1 MLVNRMIRAAMLDT
15 SLYEEVEHDQSATS
29 QAMQVVLI
37 VALASGIGSALWK
50 LLTLNPID
58 AVTGL
63 VGGILVAVLG
73 WLAWALVTYIIG
85 AKIFGGTAT
94 YGEMLRTLGFAQSP
108 NVLLIFTGI
117 LGGIPLSWRLAAA
130 RPTYLGSPRR
140 PHRDSPGTRRR
151 YRQGGLDRNHRLDC
165 DGHHCGYCRLCVWY
179 RPTGRRGW
187 RYVRHTCHR
196 LRTTVGR
203 KQRASKHRA
212 GFLSSVEGV
221 CGNPSALFS
230 VRRNKPFVPSLTALS
245 LTKGWSMNG
254 LAAGMN
260 EQWVWTLRVSRV
272 RPRYRPMIWYP
283 AST

>member
-1 MLVNRMIRAAMLDT
+1 MLVNRMIRAARLDT

-50 LLTLNPID
+50 LLTLSPID

-117 LGGIPLSWRLAAA
+117 LGGIPFLGGLLRLALLIWVLLAGLIA
-130 RPTYLGSPRR
+130 IRQALDVGTGKAIITAILGWIVMVIIVGIVASIFGIGLPAEEAGAML
-140 PHRDSPGTRRR
+140 GT
-151 YRQGGLDRNHRLDC
+151 
-165 DGHHCGYCRLCVWY
+165 
-179 RPTGRRGW
+179 
-187 RYVRHTCHR
+187 
-196 LRTTVGR
+196 
-203 KQRASKHRA
+203 
-212 GFLSSVEGV
+212 
-221 CGNPSALFS
+221 
-230 VRRNKPFVPSLTALS
+230 
-245 LTKGWSMNG
+245 
-254 LAAGMN
+254 LAIG
-260 EQWVWTLRVSRV
+260 
-272 RPRYRPMIWYP
+272 
-283 AST
+283 